1 LYSRKIKK
9 GEYMKKLMCLAM
21 TAASLFAT
29 APAALAS
36 DGDMMIRL
44 RTIQVMPDE
53 SGKPT
58 VVGGEV
64 QLNNESVP
72 EVDISYF
79 VNKNFAFELILATAT
94 HEASA
99 YNTSLGT
106 LDLGDVSLLPPT
118 LLAQYHHDMGNFK
131 PYVGAGLNYTMFYGE
146 EPQGVVK
153 NITYD
158 NSLGYALQVGA
169 DYKIMDNIYFNVD
182 VKKLYLDT
190 DVKVE
195 TFSNGTVTAKVDI
208 DPYIIGLGVGF
219 RF

>member
-1 LYSRKIKK
+1 
-9 GEYMKKLMCLAM
+9 MKKLLCLAM
-21 TAASLFAT
+21 TAASLFAS
-29 APAALAS
+29 APSALAAE
-36 DGDMMIRL
+36 DGNMMIRV
-44 RTIQVMPDE
+44 RAIQVMPDE
-53 SGKPT
+53 EGTPSAI
-58 VVGGEV
+58 GGEV

-72 EVDISYF
+72 EIDISYF

-99 YNTSLGT
+99 YNTSLNT

-118 LLAQYHHDMGNFK
+118 LLAQYHHEMGNFK
-131 PYVGAGLNYTMFYGE
+131 PYVGAGLNYTIFYGE

-169 DYKIMDNIYFNVD
+169 DYKIGDNIYFNVD
-182 VKKLYLDT
+182 VKKLFLST
-190 DVKVE
+190 DVEVE
-195 TFSNGTVTAKVDI
+195 TFSNGTVTAEVDI
-208 DPYIIGLGVGF
+208 NPYIIGLGVGF